1 MFRLLAFLLFLIAGL
16 MVSEI
21 PAYAAEYQITND
33 GLPKAYLSIS
43 GPRIVWMQEDSGVSK
58 DVYMYDFATDVK
70 TKIST
75 AGFADMS
82 NTFDKN
88 LDIFGDLIVWRDQRI
103 DADGDI
109 YLVDL
114 SKEPLTENRISGV
127 NADSPRFPAV
137 DGNRVAWSEDGAY
150 GFPDGLIYQY
160 LYNPAT
166 GGGMLSLFSPSD
178 DPCHTVSLSPAISG
192 NIVVWQDNE
201 DNTADY
207 EIYRYDISTGNP
219 DSRRNERIF

>member
-43 GPRIVWMQEDSGVSK
+43 GTRIVWMQEDSGVSK

-82 NTFDKN
+82 IRLTKIW
-88 LDIFGDLIVWRDQRI
+88 IF
-103 DADGDI
+103 
-109 YLVDL
+109 
-114 SKEPLTENRISGV
+114 S
-127 NADSPRFPAV
+127 
-137 DGNRVAWSEDGAY
+137 
-150 GFPDGLIYQY
+150 
-160 LYNPAT
+160 AT
-166 GGGMLSLFSPSD
+166 
-178 DPCHTVSLSPAISG
+178 
-192 NIVVWQDNE
+192 
-201 DNTADY
+201 
-207 EIYRYDISTGNP
+207 
-219 DSRRNERIF
+219 